1 MRAVVER
8 EADGRDDAERDD
20 EVREEEEERESDE
33 REPVEC
39 ERVPRRVDS
48 LELMVHPP
56 QSSLSDQTHPTVIHL
71 PQQHRRPLCQPWQQL
86 LQQ

>member
-48 LELMVHPP
+48 LELMVLPP
-56 QSSLSDQTHPTVIHL
+56 QSSLSGQTHPTVIHL
-71 PQQHRRPLCQPWQQL
+71 PQQHRRPLCRPWQQL
-86 LQQ
+86 LQR